1 MKRKIQDCLAYRL
14 FLLLPLFSFGGC
26 VEIKAPVDYVNP
38 YMGNISH
45 LLVPT
50 YPTVHLPNSM
60 LRIYPQREDYTSN
73 KLKGLPVIVTS
84 HRGNSAFSINP
95 FNSFCDSLEKGSR
108 SSFILYNY
116 DNEKIKPYYYSVFLS
131 DYDIEVKYVPSHQSA
146 LYQLDFRAGQ
156 PGLLIGATNGELH
169 VEKNKVFGYQQIGSY
184 ETRVYLYLETDVV
197 PLQTEEGNTVVMK
210 FPEND
215 KRINLRY
222 GISFI
227 SVDQAKKNM
236 EREELFGMML
246 LERFR

>member
-1 MKRKIQDCLAYRL
+1 
-14 FLLLPLFSFGGC
+14 
-26 VEIKAPVDYVNP
+26 
-38 YMGNISH
+38 
-45 LLVPT
+45 
-50 YPTVHLPNSM
+50 M

-169 VEKNKVFGYQQIGSY
+169 VEKNKVFGYRKSVPMRQDVSLSGNGRGSFTNGRRKY
-184 ETRVYLYLETDVV
+184 CRNE
-197 PLQTEEGNTVVMK
+197 
-210 FPEND
+210 
-215 KRINLRY
+215 
-222 GISFI
+222 IS
-227 SVDQAKKNM
+227 
-236 EREELFGMML
+236 RE
-246 LERFR
+246 